1 MRRSAGSE
9 ESRES
14 WLLNWFQSGQAVK
27 QKTYGRKCHKNSN
40 EGVLM
45 KKFLAFL
52 AVAAA
57 LATAAPAMAQNH
69 GFAHTFGPRGPV
81 NSWHPG
87 GYHRDFRD
95 FRDDRDYRGYRDYR
109 VNPVVP
115 FLFGWSIGA
124 LTAPR
129 YYAPAPVYRSYDYD
143 YDYDYDY
150 VPAPAPRVYVRPA
163 PRVISVPAA
172 PSGCGCW

>member
-1 MRRSAGSE
+1 
-9 ESRES
+9 
-14 WLLNWFQSGQAVK
+14 
-27 QKTYGRKCHKNSN
+27 
-40 EGVLM
+40 M

-52 AVAAA
+52 TVAAA

-69 GFAHTFGPRGPV
+69 GYPRNFGPARGPV
-81 NSWHPG
+81 YSWHSG
-87 GYHRDFRD
+87 GYHRD

-115 FLFGWSIGA
+115 FLFGWSVGA

-163 PRVISVPAA
+163 PRVIIVPAA